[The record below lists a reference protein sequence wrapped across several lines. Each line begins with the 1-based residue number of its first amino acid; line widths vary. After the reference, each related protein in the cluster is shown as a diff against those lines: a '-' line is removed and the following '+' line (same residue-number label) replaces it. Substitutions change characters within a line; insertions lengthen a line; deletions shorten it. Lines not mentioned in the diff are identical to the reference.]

1 MSGASLKTSIYL
13 LANQDYT
20 FHLIRMFGCE
30 SDVTSWRYW
39 EDPRKIAGPPDY
51 FQRPV
56 ECNGVARLIT
66 NIPNNETWG
75 ERYKFKPDDPLSCV
89 TSTTEIFA
97 ALTHK
102 KTSAVDWSLWQ
113 PKELQRLSLPTTIH
127 QQGFSY
133 ELVKVQD
140 SSINTN
146 LIIFWTAN
154 DVTRRIV
161 VFLRNTLRQVARWSS
176 KESWETPDRR
186 APGAERFLGISRQ
199 PMKRQAAIAH
209 TVWHTQSNALPEP
222 CQAWLQT
229 G

>member
-56 ECNGVARLIT
+56 ECNEVARLIT
-66 NIPNNETWG
+66 KIPNNETWG

-146 LIIFWTAN
+146 LKWEII
-154 DVTRRIV
+154 
-161 VFLRNTLRQVARWSS
+161 
-176 KESWETPDRR
+176 
-186 APGAERFLGISRQ
+186 
-199 PMKRQAAIAH
+199 
-209 TVWHTQSNALPEP
+209 
-222 CQAWLQT
+222 
-229 G
+229 